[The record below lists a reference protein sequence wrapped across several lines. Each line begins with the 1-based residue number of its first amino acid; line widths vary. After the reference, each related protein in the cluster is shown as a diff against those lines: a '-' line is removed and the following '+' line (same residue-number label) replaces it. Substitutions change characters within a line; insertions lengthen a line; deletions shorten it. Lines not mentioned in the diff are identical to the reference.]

1 MLSLSLFDLVTENLL
16 TTLADEEDNCDSRSN
31 EDEDSVCDLSDD
43 DSIPPLTYDSSDDC
57 SDDDDDN
64 LNEDKL
70 FPGDSVM
77 SSLPSLASPT
87 SSDTESDDNLDSDG
101 QLAERWDAEDLRCY
115 GMCCFIA

>member
-1 MLSLSLFDLVTENLL
+1 MTENLL

-87 SSDTESDDNLDSDG
+87 SSDTESGDNLDSDG